1 MTVLIVVLAVVAFFV
16 IIGLL
21 RIGVI
26 AEYSDEGFE
35 LCAIAGPVRIQ
46 LVPGKDSDDNTK
58 KAKAKKTKVKKGIKK
73 SSAVS
78 GEKKQK
84 KGGPVKIIKTV
95 LPTALQTVGRF
106 FKHLKINILTIRY
119 AITADDPYDVAMNYG
134 YTSGALGY
142 ICPLLDRNFKIKKW
156 DINIYPCFTEVD
168 ENLYIKAK
176 ATIAI
181 WEIIYIVLKLDF
193 KAIFSII

>member
-1 MTVLIVVLAVVAFFV
+1 
-16 IIGLL
+16 
-21 RIGVI
+21 
-26 AEYSDEGFE
+26 
-35 LCAIAGPVRIQ
+35 
-46 LVPGKDSDDNTK
+46 
-58 KAKAKKTKVKKGIKK
+58 
-73 SSAVS
+73 
-78 GEKKQK
+78 
-84 KGGPVKIIKTV
+84 
-95 LPTALQTVGRF
+95 
-106 FKHLKINILTIRY
+106 
-119 AITADDPYDVAMNYG
+119 MNYG